1 MTAASAIQKVLRTGV
16 ALIMLVAAACEASK
30 DMGKTTDKDGHSSK
44 RVDLKRISQNN
55 LKNIGTAYS
64 TALTTEG
71 RVKGMKELQQ
81 YLERGSEKLFTSPVD
96 EQPYEIVFNVDLS
109 RAADRG
115 NLLIAWEKTGDTEG
129 GRNVLKADFSVAKLS
144 SNEFEEAPKAG
155 K

>member
-1 MTAASAIQKVLRTGV
+1 MKTVIQAIGHLSVGLSLM
-16 ALIMLVAAACEASK
+16 LIPFGCDASK
-30 DMGKTTDKDGHSSK
+30 DMGKTGGKDSHSSK
-44 RVDLKRISQNN
+44 RVDLKRDSQNN
-55 LKNIGTAYS
+55 LRNIGTAYS

-71 RVKGMKELQQ
+71 RVKGMKELKQ
-81 YLERGSEKLFTSPVD
+81 YLERGSEKIFTSPVD

-144 SNEFEEAPKAG
+144 PNEFEEAPKAG